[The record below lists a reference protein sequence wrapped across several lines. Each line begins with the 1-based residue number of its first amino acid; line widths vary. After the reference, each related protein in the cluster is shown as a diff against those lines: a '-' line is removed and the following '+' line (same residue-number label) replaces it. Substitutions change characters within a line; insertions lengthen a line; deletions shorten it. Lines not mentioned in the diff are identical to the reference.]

1 MCTLSMHFGWSRLK
15 PGIVRDENPH
25 SKTKEPMTSHNEFLT
40 KMEKVKIYFWIGT
53 IASSGEI
60 EITRW
65 GDGVLGKATV
75 QQIFHIPTPITSWVI
90 QRLYSVLLQ
99 FNENTFILSIRPGVE
114 KKVERS
120 MVFTRFDNLRNCTGQ
135 HHHHLWA
142 ILNWEQITK
151 TLNYVESASNRNR
164 ELMNGQQTGSISRKI
179 ATFYN
184 MIQGMHAELWPDTMG
199 SRR

>member
-15 PGIVRDENPH
+15 PGIVRDDNPH

-40 KMEKVKIYFWIGT
+40 EMEKVKIYFWIGT

-114 KKVERS
+114 KESGALDGIYEIRQSEELYWPTPPPPLGYTK
-120 MVFTRFDNLRNCTGQ
+120 LRTDYKNSKLCG
-135 HHHHLWA
+135 
-142 ILNWEQITK
+142 K
-151 TLNYVESASNRNR
+151 C
-164 ELMNGQQTGSISRKI
+164 QQ
-179 ATFYN
+179 
-184 MIQGMHAELWPDTMG
+184 P
-199 SRR
+199 